1 MKKYNPYWKRS
12 GYMNEEKVSYLW
24 VRMDVVRTKCNI
36 TLFSNNS

>member
-1 MKKYNPYWKRS
+1 
-12 GYMNEEKVSYLW
+12 MNEEKVSYLW